1 MAPVDEPVFSGAKSK
16 SAGIRGWKVIVLGVL
31 ALGIIGVV
39 LVRDRARGRGGPAA
53 AAAVGAEKGA
63 AAGRTVSGKSPGGVS
78 TPAKG
83 RPAAGR
89 VPLSKHLPR
98 LLDLGSVSCLAC
110 KMMEPVLAEMG
121 REYRGRLDV
130 EFIDV
135 WKNPAAGKKYGIKL
149 IPTQIFF
156 ASDGRELWRHT
167 GFISKDDI
175 VAKWKELG
183 VDLGVRRERSQP

>member
-1 MAPVDEPVFSGAKSK
+1 MARVDEPVTSGAKSM
-16 SAGIRGWKVIVLGVL
+16 SAGSRAWKVVVLGVL
-31 ALGIIGVV
+31 ALGIIGVI
-39 LVRDRARGRGGPAA
+39 LVRDRSRGQGGP
-53 AAAVGAEKGA
+53 GA

-78 TPAKG
+78 TPAKR

-89 VPLSKHLPR
+89 VLLSKHLPK
-98 LLDLGSVSCLAC
+98 LLDLGSVSCMAC